1 MKGAIFFMWK
11 KVVSCAAAGFLL
23 ASAPLPSALGG
34 NAREAHAAANFND
47 VSSSFWAS
55 KEINFLH
62 SKGIIEGYDNGSF
75 LPNNKVTR
83 AQAAKMILSALG
95 EKEPTVSSD
104 VFSDVKKD
112 HWAAGWISLAKQKGI
127 ISGYEDG
134 TFKPE
139 ETLTRAQMSKLL
151 VRTFEQEYDLSV
163 KDDTVEPFS
172 DVWINQEFRPY
183 VSKLYQHGI
192 TTGTDSSH
200 YSPYNSVNRA
210 QFSVFLSRTIEPSY
224 RISSA
229 ESGDSSTTPPA
240 TTSTYG
246 IVKTDSL
253 NMRSG
258 PSTSSRAVASLK
270 RGTKVD
276 YLGDQQGYWVK
287 VRYNGQTGY
296 VHKLYLK
303 LKNEQGSPVANRVI
317 VLDAGHGG
325 TDPGASGNGV
335 VEKELVLDVAQRVQT
350 KLEAA
355 GATVIMTRTDAAT
368 YPELKDRTD
377 LAQSKYAD
385 MFVSVHANS
394 APSAPSANGSEV
406 YYDTSQNVNGS
417 ESSILAK
424 EIQEQ
429 FVSLVGMNDRGTKDN
444 DFYVVRNTDMPSVLV
459 ELGFLTN
466 SEDAAK
472 FKSDYYRNLF
482 AEAIYLGIKNY
493 YNL

>member
-1 MKGAIFFMWK
+1 
-11 KVVSCAAAGFLL
+11 
-23 ASAPLPSALGG
+23 
-34 NAREAHAAANFND
+34 
-47 VSSSFWAS
+47 
-55 KEINFLH
+55 
-62 SKGIIEGYDNGSF
+62 
-75 LPNNKVTR
+75 
-83 AQAAKMILSALG
+83 
-95 EKEPTVSSD
+95 
-104 VFSDVKKD
+104 
-112 HWAAGWISLAKQKGI
+112 
-127 ISGYEDG
+127 
-134 TFKPE
+134 
-139 ETLTRAQMSKLL
+139 
-151 VRTFEQEYDLSV
+151 
-163 KDDTVEPFS
+163 
-172 DVWINQEFRPY
+172 
-183 VSKLYQHGI
+183 
-192 TTGTDSSH
+192 
-200 YSPYNSVNRA
+200 
-210 QFSVFLSRTIEPSY
+210 
-224 RISSA
+224 
-229 ESGDSSTTPPA
+229 
-240 TTSTYG
+240 
-246 IVKTDSL
+246 
-253 NMRSG
+253 MRSG
-258 PSTSSRAVASLK
+258 PSTSSGVVASLK

-303 LKNEQGSPVANRVI
+303 LKNEQGSSVANRVI

-325 TDPGASGNGV
+325 KDPGASGNGV
-335 VEKELVLDVAQRVQT
+335 VEKELVLDIAQRVQK

-385 MFVSVHANS
+385 MFVSVHTNS

-406 YYDTSQNVNGS
+406 YYDTSQNTNGS
-417 ESSILAK
+417 ESAILAK

-466 SEDAAK
+466 SGDAAK

-493 YNL
+493 YSL